1 MNDKRTTPTGE
12 INDVGIMAKRLR
24 EWVHGRFGVWVTFA
38 TAMRAIRFVLRGEKW
53 FIEHVDALI
62 LGGPEAADN
71 RRPSHVEKCKAKK
84 DAADAAARSKRDRII
99 TKDWQREAPKLRS
112 APFAQAAPKRR
123 ATTPIAPKF
132 DGDILS
138 RNLRR
143 TQ

>member
-1 MNDKRTTPTGE
+1 MTVQFIAPTKRKK
-12 INDVGIMAKRLR
+12 INQKEAAKLFLLHNGICCNC
-24 EWVHGRFGVWVTFA
+24 GQQ
-38 TAMRAIRFVLRGEKW
+38 IRSGEKW

-112 APFAQAAPKRR
+112 APFAKAAPKRR